1 MIISSSRIQ
10 ITNMNSDADDTTV
23 VSTLVISSVTVG
35 DAGTYECRV
44 ENMAGTTSKEYSVS
58 VGECVRLC
66 IEEKKQNDVD
76 ELTHTRSNNYN
87 ESKKLTT
94 DSFVTD
100 EDHCSQNKMKKLML
114 TSPQGILHTVY
125 CMCTLSQTLINSL
138 DEECTACHHHT
149 QIVTVPFRAVS
160 CRRTLTLQDV
170 SAMYVYMYVAQLIKQ
185 SFKLIKV

>member
-1 MIISSSRIQ
+1 M
-10 ITNMNSDADDTTV
+10 
-23 VSTLVISSVTVG
+23 
-35 DAGTYECRV
+35 
-44 ENMAGTTSKEYSVS
+44 
-58 VGECVRLC
+58 
-66 IEEKKQNDVD
+66 
-76 ELTHTRSNNYN
+76 
-87 ESKKLTT
+87 T

-100 EDHCSQNKMKKLML
+100 EDLCSQNEMKKLIL

-125 CMCTLSQTLINSL
+125 CMCILTQTLINNL
-138 DEECTACHHHT
+138 CEECTVCHHHT